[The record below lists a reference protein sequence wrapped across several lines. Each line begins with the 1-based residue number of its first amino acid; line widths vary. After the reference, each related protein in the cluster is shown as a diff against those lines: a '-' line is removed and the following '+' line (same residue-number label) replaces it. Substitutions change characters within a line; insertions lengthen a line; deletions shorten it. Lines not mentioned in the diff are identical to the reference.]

1 MPTKVHNFT
10 EKYVSKICSSLT
22 SVVFKGDNPPKL
34 TDNQVFLGTPS
45 SLTFIVPKGAK
56 SRYIKA
62 GYPEDKLVEQ

>member
-1 MPTKVHNFT
+1 M
-10 EKYVSKICSSLT
+10 
-22 SVVFKGDNPPKL
+22 VFKGDNPPKL